1 MHIYYAIMAIFIS
14 IDKPYHELMN
24 KEFGKNVKKYRKMRG
39 LTQAQLSEMID
50 IEEMSLSRI
59 ECGSRFPR
67 KENIDKL
74 VQALDCSVSDL
85 FNFEDEKSFTEAE
98 LRKEI
103 TKKLKHAKLNDLK
116 YFNKIISAYWET
128 KI

>member
-1 MHIYYAIMAIFIS
+1 MAIFIS

>member
-1 MHIYYAIMAIFIS
+1 
-14 IDKPYHELMN
+14 MN

>member
-1 MHIYYAIMAIFIS
+1 METDIAKLLGRRVRTI
-14 IDKPYHELMN
+14 
-24 KEFGKNVKKYRKMRG
+24 RKMRG
-39 LTQAQLSEMID
+39 LTQEKLAELIG
-50 IEEMSLSRI
+50 IEPLSLSRI